1 MAKPHVTRTVGP
13 IHFEDL
19 DPHRFED
26 LVRQLVYDFRSW
38 QSIES
43 TGRGGADDG
52 FDVRAFEEVR
62 MLAPVAADEV
72 DREDAPHP
80 MEGNLWM
87 IQCKREKEVGPKKVT
102 TIISDALAIQTPP
115 YGYILAAPAHF
126 SKAAHDRFRE
136 ELRSRGVMEF
146 YLWGAG
152 ELEDMLFQP
161 KNDHILFAFFGISL
175 VTKRRSKTASVRST
189 VMAKNKLMRLLG
201 DEPSGRILVRDLN
214 DENYPFGDDYPD
226 FDKNPRWK
234 EYQVHSFDPRGLVVT
249 VARHFAYLDRSGK
262 KWDYTKVVDEDQSLM
277 GRRPDDQEQ
286 RLQAQRLAVKG
297 FWELLP
303 RANRAVWVRR
313 ELIRFEK
320 IEYIDDKGDGDFKM
334 PHVYVLYDAKRGPF
348 SGYHEYLEVNE
359 HTGASLKSLT
369 RATIFPD
376 EFSAPSFGT
385 IHRDQPLVMDE
396 ATRLRLQHG
405 RQEVTLYGLGAQYS
419 HLKPTDVAPVDGQN
433 SRSGEKLYAKVTST
447 RVLKAEI
454 LLKLSEDNP
463 TIQHDIERQVGR
475 ALKVSDKIRVVEAA
489 GIYEWQ
495 IDQNRPVI

>member
-1 MAKPHVTRTVGP
+1 MAKPHVTKTIGP

-52 FDVRAFEEVR
+52 FDVRAFEEVKT
-62 MLAPVAADEV
+62 PSTVSEDEAEL
-72 DREDAPHP
+72 EDAPHP

-87 IQCKREKEVGPKKVT
+87 IQCKREKEVGPKKVA
-102 TIISDALAIQTPP
+102 TIISDAVTAQSPP

-152 ELEDMLFQP
+152 ELEDLLFQP

-175 VTKRRSKTASVRST
+175 VTKRRSRTASVRSK
-189 VMAKNKLMRLLG
+189 VLVKNKLMRVLG
-201 DEPSGRILVRDLN
+201 EQPSGRVLVRDLN
-214 DENYPFGDDYPD
+214 DENYPYEDDCPD

-234 EYQVHSFDPRGLVVT
+234 EYEVHSFDPRGLVVN
-249 VARHFAYLDRSGK
+249 VARHFAYLDRSRRE
-262 KWDYTKVVDEDQSLM
+262 WDYTKLVDESQYM
-277 GRRPDDQEQ
+277 IGRLESQEQ
-286 RLQAQRLAVKG
+286 QLQAQRLAVKG

-303 RANRAVWVRR
+303 KANRAIWVQHG
-313 ELIRFEK
+313 LIRFDK

-334 PHVYVLYDAKRGPF
+334 SHVYVLYDPKRGPF
-348 SGYHEYLEVNE
+348 SGHYEYLEINE
-359 HTGASLKSLT
+359 HSHASLNGLIRS
-369 RATIFPD
+369 TIFP
-376 EFSAPSFGT
+376 EKFSAPSFGT
-385 IHRDQPLVMDE
+385 IHSDDPLAIDD
-396 ATRLRLQHG
+396 ATRSWLKHG
-405 RQEVTLYGLGAQYS
+405 RQEVTLYGLGTQFE
-419 HLKPTDVAPVDGQN
+419 HLKPTDVALVDGQN
-433 SRSGEKLYAKVTST
+433 VRSGEKIYVKVTNT
-447 RVLKAEI
+447 KVVKGNA
-454 LLKLSEDNP
+454 LLKLSKDNP
-463 TIQHDIERQVGR
+463 TIQHDIERQIGR
-475 ALKVSDKIRVVEAA
+475 VLKVSDKVRVVEVVA
-489 GIYEWQ
+489 IYEWQ